1 MEKDFVINNFF
12 SGNERYADIINC
24 IGSGRISFVQGKDL
38 QERDTGVRNGRF
50 GGFGQKQKKKRK
62 SIILEKP
69 KQFAI
74 IEKYKGECLNV
85 RAKRF

>member
-50 GGFGQKQKKKRK
+50 GGFG
-62 SIILEKP
+62 
-69 KQFAI
+69 
-74 IEKYKGECLNV
+74 
-85 RAKRF
+85 